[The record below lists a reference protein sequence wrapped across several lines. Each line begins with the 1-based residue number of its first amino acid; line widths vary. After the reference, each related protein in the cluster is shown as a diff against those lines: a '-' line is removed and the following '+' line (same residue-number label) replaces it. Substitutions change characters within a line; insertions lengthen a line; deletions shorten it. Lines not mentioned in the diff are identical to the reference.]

1 MDDYTVAN
9 AKAMLTIKYGKT
21 AIKIDTKRLL
31 TSGEVALAQLIF
43 KNSIDYTKVYIR
55 RGGLGGIPD
64 ASKNAMT
71 PFGEIHLPEE
81 NYVKVKD
88 FSLSKEASDKI
99 WFIHEMTHVW
109 QHQLGYKNFGIG
121 IEIGLK
127 GGYTSESKAYD
138 YDLLCNDQD
147 KEFHEFNMEQ
157 QGEIIS
163 HYFDAVHLSKGN
175 HDLPLQHEKNIKQLA
190 ALKKVLIPFF
200 KNPTD
205 KNLLPKNYGKI
216 FWHKPKSLY

>member
-71 PFGEIHLPEE
+71 PFGSIHLPNED
-81 NYVKVKD
+81 YDKIKD
-88 FSLSKEASDKI
+88 FSIDRKATNKI

-109 QHQLGYKNFGIG
+109 QYQLGLNVAARG
-121 IEIGLK
+121 IEIGIR
-127 GGYTSESKAYD
+127 GGYSDAKAYD
-138 YDLLCNDQD
+138 YDLICDDQC
-147 KEFHEFNMEQ
+147 KKFNQFNFEQ
-157 QGEIIS
+157 QAEIIC
-163 HYFDAVHLSKGN
+163 HYYDAYHLPVEGHN
-175 HDLPLQHEKNIKQLA
+175 YPILHNKNIMQKF
-190 ALKKVLIPFF
+190 ALKNILKDFLADPS
-200 KNPTD
+200 NSE
-205 KNLLPKNYGKI
+205 LLSKNYGGI
-216 FWHKPKSLY
+216 YYHQEPKRY